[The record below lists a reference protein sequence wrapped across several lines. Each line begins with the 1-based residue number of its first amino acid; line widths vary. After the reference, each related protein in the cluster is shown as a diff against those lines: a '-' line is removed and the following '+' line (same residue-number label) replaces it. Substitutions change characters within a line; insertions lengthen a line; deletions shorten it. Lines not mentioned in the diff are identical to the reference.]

1 MIEKVGVY
9 CRLSDEDRDKL
20 NKNDD
25 SDSIVNQRSM
35 CLKYANQ
42 NRWNVVDIYSD
53 DDFSGAGTY
62 RPDFE
67 RLIKDCES
75 GKINLVLC
83 KSQSRFSRDM
93 EVIERYLHNK
103 FIEWGVRFVSI
114 VDNADTS
121 IESNKKSRQ
130 INGLINEWYLDDL
143 STNIKK
149 SLKNKRE
156 DGLFMGSFAPYG
168 YDRSEEDKHK
178 LVIDPVAA
186 EVVKK
191 IFKMYAE
198 GNGYYKICEYLNNN
212 NIPPRSVYKK
222 QKGSKFVCSNCDY
235 KNVQWNPDT
244 IAQMLRN
251 EFYIGNLV
259 QGKITSMGYK
269 VHKFKKVAE
278 KDWCRI
284 ENSHEPIIDMET
296 WNKVQKILGT
306 HLSPTKTGEI
316 HYLSRKVY
324 CMECD
329 KVFMRNVYSV
339 KGEKTGKRAYL
350 QCKGAKK
357 YHTCDNNKA
366 IRMDE
371 LETILLNAIND
382 LLDNYYDQ
390 NNLQELYNR
399 RSQQDTSN
407 CEIIKVLEKENVIEL
422 AKYYARFGEI
432 AVIDLDAAMNLN
444 KKIEDNKT
452 FYRNLYEDKVK
463 GTITE
468 DMFSMMSSDYLREI
482 EAMTKRV
489 ETIDNE
495 ISNLQVIKEERKQ
508 ADEILKKYKHIKEL
522 NKVIVDEFIDKVY
535 VGVYDKETKTRD
547 IEIEWNLEF

>member
-42 NRWNVVDIYSD
+42 NGWNVVNIYSD

-178 LVIDPVAA
+178 LVVDPVAA

-191 IFKMYAE
+191 IFKMYAD
-198 GNGYYKICEYLNNN
+198 GNGYHKICEYLNNN

-235 KNVQWNPDT
+235 KNVRWNPDT

-284 ENSHEPIIDMET
+284 ENSHEAIIDMET

-306 HLSPTKTGEI
+306 HSKPIKSGEV

-324 CMECD
+324 CSECD
-329 KVFMRNVYSV
+329 KSFMRNVYNARD
-339 KGEKTGKRAYL
+339 GKRAYL

-357 YHTCDNNKA
+357 YHTCGNNKA

-382 LLDNYYDQ
+382 LLNNYYDQ
-390 NNLQELYNR
+390 NNLKELY
-399 RSQQDTSN
+399 QQKDKN
-407 CEIIKVLEKENVIEL
+407 NFDNELKIKALIKEKENL
-422 AKYYARFGEI
+422 
-432 AVIDLDAAMNLN
+432 
-444 KKIEDNKT
+444 
-452 FYRNLYEDKVK
+452 
-463 GTITE
+463 
-468 DMFSMMSSDYLREI
+468 
-482 EAMTKRV
+482 TKRV
-489 ETIDNE
+489 ENNKNYYRNLFEEKVKGVIEENMFQLMSKDYFSEIENMMKRIELIDIE
-495 ISNLQVIKEERKQ
+495 IENLKIIKDDKKE

-522 NKVIVDEFIDKVY
+522 NKVIIDEFIDKVY
-535 VGVYDKETKTRD
+535 IGNYDKTTKTRD
-547 IEIEWNLEF
+547 IEIEWNFEF

>member
-9 CRLSDEDRDKL
+9 CRLSDEDRYKI

-35 CLKYANQ
+35 CLKYACQ
-42 NRWNVVDIYSD
+42 FGWNVVDIYSD

-130 INGLINEWYLDDL
+130 INGLMNEWYLDDL

-156 DGLFMGSFAPYG
+156 DGLYMGSFASYG
-168 YDRSEEDKHK
+168 YDRDPNDKHK
-178 LVIDPVAA
+178 LIIDPVAA

-191 IFKMYAE
+191 IFNMYAN
-198 GNGYYKICEYLNNN
+198 GYGYYKICDYLNDN
-212 NIPPRSVYKK
+212 NIPPRSVYKR
-222 QKGSKFVCSNCDY
+222 QKGSKFVCCNCDY
-235 KNVQWNPDT
+235 DKVRWNPDT
-244 IAQMLRN
+244 IAQMLKN
-251 EFYIGNLV
+251 EVYIGNLV

-269 VHKFKKVAE
+269 VHKFKKVA
-278 KDWCRI
+278 KDDWCRI
-284 ENSHEPIIDMET
+284 ENTHEAIIDMDT
-296 WNKVQKILGT
+296 WNKVQKRLGT
-306 HLSPTKTGEI
+306 HQAPLKTGEV
-316 HYLSRKVY
+316 HFLSKKVY
-324 CMECD
+324 CKECD
-329 KVFMRNVYSV
+329 KVFMRNKCNIKCAGGVM
-339 KGEKTGKRAYL
+339 KKRAYL

-357 YHTCDNNKA
+357 YRICENNKS
-366 IRMDE
+366 IRVDE
-371 LETILLNAIND
+371 LESILLNAINEMI
-382 LLDNYYDQ
+382 DNYSDLK
-390 NNLQELYNR
+390 NLKELYEQR
-399 RSQQDTSN
+399 KLQTQDN
-407 CEIIKVLEKENVIEL
+407 NKRVFILEKEKINLQKKVDEN
-422 AKYYARFGEI
+422 KNYYRS
-432 AVIDLDAAMNLN
+432 
-444 KKIEDNKT
+444 
-452 FYRNLYEDKVK
+452 LYEDKVK
-463 GTITE
+463 GTIRD
-468 DMFSMMSSDYLREI
+468 DMFIMMSNDYLKEI
-482 EAMTKRV
+482 ETINKRI
-489 ETIDNE
+489 ESINNE
-495 ISNLQVIKEERKQ
+495 INNLEVIKDNRKQ
-508 ADEILKKYKHIKEL
+508 AEDILKRYKHIDKL

-535 VGVYDKETKTRD
+535 IGEFDKETNSRD
-547 IEIEWNLEF
+547 IEIHWNFEF

>member
-9 CRLSDEDRDKL
+9 CRLSDEDRFKI

-35 CLKYANQ
+35 CIKYATQ
-42 NRWNVVDIYSD
+42 NGWNVVDIYSD

-130 INGLINEWYLDDL
+130 INGLMNEWYLDDL

-168 YDRSEEDKHK
+168 YERSEFDKHK
-178 LVIDPVAA
+178 LVVDPVAA
-186 EVVKK
+186 EIVKK
-191 IFKMYAE
+191 IFEMYAN
-198 GNGYYKICEYLNNN
+198 GYGYYKICEYLNNN
-212 NIPPRSVYKK
+212 NVPPRSVYKK
-222 QKGSKFVCSNCDY
+222 QKGSKFVCSKCDL
-235 KNVQWNPDT
+235 KSVQWGVDT
-244 IAQMLRN
+244 IAQILRN
-251 EFYIGNLV
+251 EVYIGNLV

-269 VHKFKKVAE
+269 VHKFRKVDE

-284 ENSHEPIIDMET
+284 ENAHEPIIDMET
-296 WNKVQKILGT
+296 WNKVQARLGT
-306 HLSPTKTGEI
+306 HESPTKTGEI

-324 CMECD
+324 CKECE
-329 KVFMRNVYSV
+329 KVFMRNVYHV
-339 KGEKTGKRAYL
+339 KSEETGKRAYL

-357 YHTCDNNKA
+357 QHICDNNKA

-371 LETILLNAIND
+371 VEKILLNAIND
-382 LLDNYYDQ
+382 LLNNYYDK
-390 NNLQELYNR
+390 NNLKELYEKRNL
-399 RSQQDTSN
+399 QNADNNET
-407 CEIIKVLEKENVIEL
+407 IKILEKEKNTL
-422 AKYYARFGEI
+422 S
-432 AVIDLDAAMNLN
+432 
-444 KKIEDNKT
+444 KKIEENKNY
-452 FYRNLYEDKVK
+452 YRNLYEDKVK

-468 DMFSMMSSDYLREI
+468 DMFVMMTNDYLKEI
-482 EAMTKRV
+482 ENMTKRV
-489 ETIDNE
+489 ETIDLE
-495 ISNLQVIKEERKQ
+495 INNLKIVKEEQKQ
-508 ADEILKKYKHIKEL
+508 ADEILKKYKHIDTL

-547 IEIEWNLEF
+547 IEIEWNFAF